1 VVPPPG
7 AGPARSSLVLR
18 ASRWR
23 TDAPALGADSSGHAI
38 LPITSIAMVV
48 RPARLA
54 TGAWRLPVLTLG
66 VSLALT
72 LVAWQA
78 VHREVRRAE
87 SSRFERLAERV
98 LSAMQAR
105 FGSAVQAVHSA
116 RALLNASDHVTRKEW
131 ADYVASTRPYFNDGL
146 VGLGYV
152 ERIRREDIEATEA
165 RVRAEGARG
174 FTIEK
179 VGHNPE
185 LYVVTRIEPAGENA
199 GALGLDVGSGITRRS
214 AAEDAM
220 RTGQAV
226 LSRRIGVLDAG
237 VERPGF
243 LLFLPVYRAGVP
255 ATAPGERVA
264 ALHGW
269 VYASLRIDELAR
281 GLEDV
286 AGHQVDF
293 FIVEDGQPVEAP
305 PLYDTFGERGAARAA
320 SGWHTSGTLD
330 LYGRRWTFEFR
341 SRPEFDEF
349 GQRAL
354 PAAVLLGGAVVSVLA
369 SLLALA
375 LLNARRRAEALAEE
389 MTAQLTR
396 TNSELE
402 RAIVQATRSAIEAM
416 HASQA
421 KSQFLAMMSHEIRTP
436 MNGVI
441 GMTNLLLETPLD
453 RTQREFA
460 ETIQSSG
467 EALLTIIDDILD
479 FSKVEAGR
487 LDLDDA
493 EFGLRESIEGALDV
507 VANRASEKGLDLV
520 YDLADGTPDGV
531 RGDAHRLRQVLVN
544 LLGNAV
550 KFTEAGEVVLSVR
563 AIALDADVCEIE
575 CAVRD
580 TGIGIPAGARDRLFD
595 SFSQVDASTTRKYGG
610 TGLGLAISKRLV
622 EMMGGRL
629 WFESEVGQG
638 STFTFT
644 VRLHVVGSAT
654 GVDGPVVSPLVVH
667 RRVLVVDNSAASR
680 RMILRALRTWGI
692 VGEATDSGAA
702 AVALVRSGVRY
713 DAVLVDWR
721 LPDGEAGEIARALGA
736 LEAGPHPPRILMAP
750 VGRAAADGLF
760 HAVVCRPVK
769 PASLRE
775 TLEHVMATGGAPRSR
790 VTLDLV
796 RSAPDRV
803 TTGPD
808 GERART
814 RILLAE
820 DHPIN
825 QRVAVQ
831 MLRRLGHDADVVADG
846 AEALAAVGRS
856 TYDIVLLDVQMPVVD
871 GLEVAR
877 QLVRRQPLAVDRP
890 WLIALTANAMS
901 GDRDH
906 CLRAGMDDYLAKPVK
921 FADLAAAIA
930 RARQEVALRRLA
942 AIDEPA

>member
-1 VVPPPG
+1 M
-7 AGPARSSLVLR
+7 A
-18 ASRWR
+18 
-23 TDAPALGADSSGHAI
+23 
-38 LPITSIAMVV
+38 V

-54 TGAWRLPVLTLG
+54 TGAWRAPALTLG

-72 LVAWQA
+72 LVAWHA

-116 RALLNASDHVTRKEW
+116 RALLSASDHVTRREW
-131 ADYVASTRPYFNDGL
+131 ADYVGSTRPYFNDGV

-165 RVRAEGARG
+165 RVRAEGAED
-174 FTIEK
+174 FTIER
-179 VGHNPE
+179 VGENPV
-185 LYVVTRIEPAGENA
+185 LYVVTRIEPAEKNA

-214 AAEDAM
+214 AADAAM

-237 VERPGF
+237 AERPGF
-243 LLFLPVYRAGVP
+243 LLFLPVYRPGAP
-255 ATAPGERVA
+255 TATDDERIA
-264 ALHGW
+264 ALLGW

-281 GLEDV
+281 GLEAV
-286 AGHQVDF
+286 AESQVDF
-293 FIVEDGQPVEAP
+293 FIVEDGQAAEAP
-305 PLYDTFGERGAARAA
+305 PLYDTFGARASARAA

-354 PAAVLLGGAVVSVLA
+354 PAAVLVGGAVVSALA
-369 SLLALA
+369 SLLALV

-396 TNSELE
+396 TNRELE
-402 RAIVQATRSAIEAM
+402 RAIIQATRSAIEAT

-487 LDLDDA
+487 LDLDAA
-493 EFGLRESIEGALDV
+493 EFGLRACIEGAVDV
-507 VANRASEKGLDLV
+507 VAHRASEKGLDLV
-520 YDLADGTPDGV
+520 CDLADDTPDRV

-550 KFTEAGEVVLSVR
+550 KFTEAGEVALSVR
-563 AIALDADVCEIE
+563 VTTRHGDACEIE

-644 VRLHVVGSAT
+644 ARLDGAGGAT
-654 GVDGPVVSPLVVH
+654 AVDRPGASPLLVH
-667 RRVLVVDNSAASR
+667 RRVLVVDDSATSR
-680 RMILRALRTWGI
+680 QMILSALRTSGI
-692 VGEATDSGAA
+692 IGEATDRGAS

-721 LPDGEAGEIARALGA
+721 LPDGETSEIARALCA
-736 LEAGPHPPRILMAP
+736 LEAGRHLPRVLIAP
-750 VGRAAADGLF
+750 VGRAGDEGLF
-760 HAVVCRPVK
+760 DAVVSRPVK
-769 PASLRE
+769 PASLCD
-775 TLEHVMATGGAPRSR
+775 TLERVMAAGGAPRSSA
-790 VTLDLV
+790 TLDLV
-796 RSAPDRV
+796 RSAPDQASAAS
-803 TTGPD
+803 D
-808 GERART
+808 GERAQA

-825 QRVAVQ
+825 QRVALQ
-831 MLRRLGHDADVVADG
+831 MLRGLGHDVDVVADG
-846 AEALAAVGRS
+846 AEALAAVGRT
-856 TYDIVLLDVQMPVVD
+856 TYDIVLLDVQMPEVD

-901 GDRDH
+901 GDRDQ
-906 CLRAGMDDYLAKPVK
+906 CLRAGMDDFLAKPVK

-930 RARQEVALRRLA
+930 RGRQEVALRRLS